1 MKKVIQERLQEYGL
15 TTYEKLEASSEVDS
29 VLNEIKCMGGK
40 DFCHVIEVFSYFL
53 SLSCPKGKGRTKHD
67 NMHVWRVQLPKKA

>member
-1 MKKVIQERLQEYGL
+1 MRSVVLLPFIFTEMKKVIQERLQEYGL

-40 DFCHVIEVFSYFL
+40 DFCHVIEVFFIF
-53 SLSCPKGKGRTKHD
+53 PF
-67 NMHVWRVQLPKKA
+67 A